1 MGEVKLGNVRAGTA
15 FAVCRGVILDSQ
27 ERCGVHVTCSRVGAK
42 LLTLLMAGGLML
54 LSAAPRNAQWPL
66 HKKKKVNKS
75 TSADNTAETE
85 KIINDKDMATRQHSP
100 AE

>member
-42 LLTLLMAGGLML
+42 LLTLLMAGGVVLV
-54 LSAAPRNAQWPL
+54 SAARITAQWPV
-66 HKKKKVNKS
+66 HKKEKGTKS
-75 TSADNTAETE
+75 TSADNAAEP
-85 KIINDKDMATRQHSP
+85 DKVLYDQAMDDVAHSG
-100 AE
+100 